1 MSWTDFYDTEPRKK
15 RVKRKTDDRSRK
27 IYGDSMPPRDVD
39 IIKKWRPTHV
49 RPRPVAGKPNPFVM
63 ESVRAFARG
72 EIDREELS
80 YRLRFGHA
88 KR

>member
-1 MSWTDFYDTEPRKK
+1 MSWTDLYDSGPQKK
-15 RVKRKTDDRSRK
+15 RTDDS
-27 IYGDSMPPRDVD
+27 
-39 IIKKWRPTHV
+39 KKWRPA
-49 RPRPVAGKPNPFVM
+49 RIKLRPVAGKPDQFVM
-63 ESVRAFARG
+63 ESARLFARG